1 MLRLLAAS
9 LLLLPLSAAALTSGQ
24 AAGTDA
30 GSAPPATVTRASH
43 ETWLRAIDSP
53 VSAFHDKIYDW
64 QEEQLRSPL
73 PAPVNSDPDKLHVAV
88 ERPMRETIEL
98 EQSGDIEE
106 GNTIGFEAYAIIPAP
121 VATVLEAKLFTWG
134 KPVGRA
140 EGETWPFD
148 SVFSRKHD
156 TLKAKWGAGN
166 YYCTSDTSG
175 GGIVKN
181 LHDDYT
187 LLVRGSDAAGYT
199 LTAAFFAARESSPT
213 SSHLSIVTLKPLS
226 GGRTEFR
233 QTVRQQ
239 GQSYKIFGI
248 DYGRRNF
255 GFNAAR
261 VREGQKQFFATV
273 NELKTTGKIRENKPG
288 SFWLFEDQMSF

>member
-1 MLRLLAAS
+1 MLRTFTLS
-9 LLLLPLSAAALTSGQ
+9 LFLLPLFAAAGHATGSDGRSG
-24 AAGTDA
+24 
-30 GSAPPATVTRASH
+30 PPATVTRASH
-43 ETWLRAIDSP
+43 ETWLRAIGSP
-53 VSAFHDKIYDW
+53 VSAFHDHIYDW

-73 PAPVNSDPDKLHVAV
+73 PSPVNSDPDKLHVAV
-88 ERPMRETIEL
+88 ERPMRETIAL
-98 EQSGDIEE
+98 EEAGDIEE

-134 KPVGRA
+134 KPVGRS

-187 LLVRGSDAAGYT
+187 LLVRGSDAEGYV

-255 GFNAAR
+255 GFNAVR

-288 SFWLFEDQMSF
+288 SFWYEMSF